1 LTTYMSMNR
10 ALNSSRCCGH
20 DQCSAAPTNRSEQFI
35 LIRHPKM
42 TNRRCSR
49 PLCSSQRTVGTP
61 DHRARNPMHPKS
73 EETAPAFQRAPIP
86 QDPTACTSPLLQR
99 ARS

>member
-20 DQCSAAPTNRSEQFI
+20 DQCSAAPTNRNEQFI

-61 DHRARNPMHPKS
+61 GDRSDRSTRSPRAV
-73 EETAPAFQRAPIP
+73 PASRRMPIP
-86 QDPTACTSPLLQR
+86 QDPTACTSPFLRR